1 MLQAEFDRFAD
12 QYHADHAENI
22 RVSGEDP
29 EFFAEY
35 KIADVHRVVG
45 DKPMRILDFGAG
57 IGNSVSPFRK
67 YYPDA
72 ELICLDVSEQ
82 SLDLARGRFPGMATY
97 RSFDGVRI
105 PLEDEEVDLAFTS
118 CVFHHIPKALQPGLL
133 REIHRVLR
141 RDGDFFLFEHNP
153 LNPLTLHAVNTCPFD
168 ENAVLIRAG
177 AMRQR
182 MAEAGFAKTDLAYRI
197 FFPGIVSAL
206 RPLERCL
213 TWLPLGAQYYVHG
226 RKTVA

>member
-1 MLQAEFDRFAD
+1 MLQAEFDKFAD
-12 QYHADHAENI
+12 EYRADHAENI
-22 RVSGEDP
+22 RISGEDP

-35 KIADVHRVVG
+35 KIADVHRIVG
-45 DKPMRILDFGAG
+45 AKPARILDFGG
-57 IGNSVSPFRK
+57 GTGNSVEPFRK

-72 ELICLDVSEQ
+72 ELICLDVSER
-82 SLDLARGRFPGMATY
+82 SLDIARGRFPGMATY
-97 RSFDGVRI
+97 RSFDGHRI
-105 PLEDEEVDLAFTS
+105 PLDDEEVDLVFTS
-118 CVFHHIPKALQPGLL
+118 CVFHHIPETLQPALL

-153 LNPLTLHAVNTCPFD
+153 LNPLTRHAVDTCPFD

-182 MAEAGFAKTDLAYRI
+182 LAKAGFTKTDLAYRI

-206 RPLERCL
+206 RLLEPAL
-213 TWLPLGAQYYVHG
+213 TWLPLGAQYYVRG
-226 RKTVA
+226 RKVPG